1 VRARRRPLAGERLL
15 TEAMEQVARQPSRQL
30 LPGPHVLHQLPRCKR
45 AVLVMTVAQTIY
57 TIVAFYKQG
66 NTAKVA
72 PGPTGSPPTGS
83 FAN

>member
-1 VRARRRPLAGERLL
+1 
-15 TEAMEQVARQPSRQL
+15 
-30 LPGPHVLHQLPRCKR
+30 
-45 AVLVMTVAQTIY
+45 MTVAQTIY